1 MEYILI
7 LAALGYLVYRVEKL
21 EKKVENCKDVETA
34 MANQY
39 RSLEDDIWDLQD
51 KLEEKENRHRGSKEI
66 K

>member
-1 MEYILI
+1 MECILM
-7 LAALGYLVYRVEKL
+7 LAIWGYLVYKIEKL

-51 KLEEKENRHRGSKEI
+51 KLEKIKDKEAEND
-66 K
+66 